1 MASLPRGWQLGRGAP
16 LALLP
21 RELVAHALAFHP
33 AALPVL
39 AQTGARWRQ
48 WARGQ
53 ARLWECVFWATLH
66 LGRLYMLPPLLRE
79 SLSLVLAVNNSRG
92 CERWQCVLV
101 MPLDEYQRI
110 VHDAIRHDRVTRSL
124 CAVTKHQFCHLA
136 NVPPVG
142 WRLHDRVTRGLC
154 AVTKHQFCHLANVLP
169 VGWRLHHSRDGKN
182 YCIWVRTWRATAQL
196 ISESDSVFSIMRKL
210 GFTLLHDRTAC
221 VTHNGSAA

>member
-136 NVPPVG
+136 NV
-142 WRLHDRVTRGLC
+142 
-154 AVTKHQFCHLANVLP
+154 LP